1 MASNRLRLNST
12 KTELIWLGAARYV
25 QCCPAGPLLIAG
37 TSITPSVEVRDL
49 GVKLD
54 STLSLQAH
62 VSSVVSVCYFHLRQL
77 RLVRRTLT
85 VDAAHSLVRAL
96 IHSRLD
102 YCNGILANAPLG
114 LVAPLQSVMRSAA
127 RVVLRIPSRG
137 SITQLM
143 RERLHWLPI
152 QQRVKF
158 KQCTLAFK
166 CVNGLAPAYL
176 SRMCTALSSVPGH
189 PATRSAVAGHL
200 LVPTI
205 NMSTVTVGRRG
216 FYYACP
222 AAWNTLPPTI
232 TDSSLTC
239 QTFRRRSKTFLFCAN

>member
-62 VSSVVSVCYFHLRQL
+62 VSSVVVHLRQL

-137 SITQLM
+137 SVTQLM
-143 RERLHWLPI
+143 RERLHWLPV
-152 QQRVKF
+152 QQRVTF
-158 KQCTLAFK
+158 KLCTLAFK

-189 PATRSAVAGHL
+189 PATRLAVAGHL

-232 TDSSLTC
+232 TDSSLTF